1 MDNLLTKLIS
11 IRDYYQIQVDDFN
24 IEIPWG
30 KPDVILNE
38 LEDLIK
44 KLTPEKET
52 FVLYPATLLESSEGV
67 SLTFK
72 DFPNVTV
79 ESSTID
85 DLLFQA
91 SMSLSFSI
99 QGLIESGLDRTNPSK
114 INHGDIAIYYHI
126 GGI

>member
-1 MDNLLTKLIS
+1 MDNILEELLRLKGHY
-11 IRDYYQIQVDDFN
+11 DYQKDIFEIQ
-24 IEIPWG
+24 IPWG
-30 KPDVILNE
+30 EDNEVETILDN
-38 LEDLIK
+38 LIEMC
-44 KLTPEKET
+44 TPIKEEYM
-52 FVLYPATLLESSEGV
+52 LYPATLLESSEGI

-99 QGLIESGLDRTNPSK
+99 QGLIESGERRPNPSK
-114 INHGDIAIYYHI
+114 ISHGDIAIYYHI
-126 GGI
+126 GK